1 MAHVD
6 GYGAAKPKKGDNRKA
21 LSRSAGYQATM
32 EACKSKT
39 RSPHQG
45 SDKHN
50 RWEDKGDNSSND
62 NLKGYGDS

>member
-1 MAHVD
+1 
-6 GYGAAKPKKGDNRKA
+6 
-21 LSRSAGYQATM
+21 M